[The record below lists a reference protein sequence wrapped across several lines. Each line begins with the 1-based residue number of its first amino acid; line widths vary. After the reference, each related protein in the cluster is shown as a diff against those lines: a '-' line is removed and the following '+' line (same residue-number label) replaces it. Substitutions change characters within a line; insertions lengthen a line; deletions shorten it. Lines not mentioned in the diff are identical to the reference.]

1 MLCVR
6 GSLNLIFAT
15 LLQTTIYNTKH
26 HQKAKHIKTQYL
38 FVWNDMVQQGQ
49 LKVVYIP
56 GKDQPGDMLTK
67 QLPINQFTKHYTTLE
82 IGN

>member
-1 MLCVR
+1 
-6 GSLNLIFAT
+6 
-15 LLQTTIYNTKH
+15 
-26 HQKAKHIKTQYL
+26 
-38 FVWNDMVQQGQ
+38 MVQQGQ